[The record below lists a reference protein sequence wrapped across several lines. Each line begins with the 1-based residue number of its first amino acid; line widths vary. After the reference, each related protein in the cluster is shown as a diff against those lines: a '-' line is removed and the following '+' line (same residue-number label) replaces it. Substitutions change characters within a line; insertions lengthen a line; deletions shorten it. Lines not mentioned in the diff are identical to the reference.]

1 METKHIPLFD
11 DLLQNVARLPGVI
24 VTAGCLPY
32 LLSGIDTRRLN
43 SEQKVRISTAEFS
56 TPSRATTVNISSSI
70 LVPSDQL

>member
-43 SEQKVRISTAEFS
+43 SE
-56 TPSRATTVNISSSI
+56 
-70 LVPSDQL
+70 